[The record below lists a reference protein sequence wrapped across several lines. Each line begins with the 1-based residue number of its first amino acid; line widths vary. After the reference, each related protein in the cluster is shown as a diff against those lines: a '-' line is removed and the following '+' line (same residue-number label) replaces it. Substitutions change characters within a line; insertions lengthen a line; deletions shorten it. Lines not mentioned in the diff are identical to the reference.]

1 MENIYVRGKP
11 ASSLLSSK
19 VVPPKA
25 VYSFERKHT
34 KNEGLWYK
42 DDHARKL
49 RKDTEKINHAKPI
62 VACFSVNDY
71 DTGRQGNFGENCAKS
86 KPLSE

>member
-1 MENIYVRGKP
+1 MSEGNLQAHFCPQKLC
-11 ASSLLSSK
+11 LLRRSK
-19 VVPPKA
+19 ALSEK
-25 VYSFERKHT
+25 KI
-34 KNEGLWYK
+34 EGLWYK

-71 DTGRQGNFGENCAKS
+71 DTGRQGNFGETCTKL
-86 KPLSE
+86 KPI